1 MFLNLHTF
9 NMFERTAVRH
19 VSIELEPFKYIILSK
34 TSYLV
39 LVNKLL
45 NIECDLTFPLNLDLR
60 SNTASQTNKSSR
72 LRTY

>member
-39 LVNKLL
+39 LVNK
-45 NIECDLTFPLNLDLR
+45 
-60 SNTASQTNKSSR
+60 SNVT
-72 LRTY
+72 